1 MQKDLASKH
10 QAQLKTSPALKRNKT
25 MTPLI
30 YRKTLLA
37 LTISAATL
45 PITSYA
51 LDLTNDG
58 IHSEG
63 NTYTDTV
70 EVIGSF
76 NNHDVAPVQFNGDI
90 FQKDLILNATVAAT
104 GNSNGDEGEDGL
116 NGVDFFSENAAA
128 QAPEI
133 FGNLVNKGSITVN
146 GDQAT
151 GLLNDVATIH
161 GSVINEGTLSVTGG
175 VLEGDGVRAIKLA
188 EGSHIGGDLSN
199 TSSGKIL
206 AEGEKATGIL
216 LKGGSIAGKLINSG
230 LIQVSGE
237 ESTAVFVTHDE
248 SPDRVDIGGIE
259 NHGSI
264 IASGD
269 DATALKLDGVSF
281 AEASVQVLNT
291 GLIQAD
297 DAAIEI
303 SAFDIDSENASSTL
317 VIQNNGNIISKDEAI
332 DASFA
337 SGDVKLLW
345 NQGTI
350 TGNLI
355 DLNSIDITGDVTF
368 IGTDASADGANI
380 RMKNNGLVHVG
391 GSAPAHLELDQLHTL
406 IQGNLDVAADSSL
419 GLNLS
424 SATDPSKAVVSVSG
438 TAAFANGSQIQLAA
452 QGSDFTANGS
462 TYKLVE
468 AGALE
473 DQGLSVTSRSAL
485 LNVDTFTS
493 EGNQIVATVSTKG
506 QEEVGEVIGQAGG
519 TPNAQRAGAAFSQVV
534 TGLAQNNPND
544 PVFQAYVNAS
554 QDPAALKQLAEQLTP
569 EVNGGATQAATSGQT
584 LINNV
589 TGNRTSSLRGA
600 SSGDV
605 LQNTGVWTQAL
616 YSDANQD
623 LRDGIAG
630 FNAYSRGI
638 AIGADSKL
646 GDQVTLGV
654 AYSFMHTGVNSD
666 SGNTTDV
673 DGHALTLYGSFE
685 QGNYFVDANLTYGL
699 NDNESKRRVAGTTAK
714 GDYDSNV
721 LGASLVGGYTYHLDE
736 QFLVEPRLAARYTL
750 VDIDGY
756 HEKGSSAA
764 LDVEDQRYE
773 VAELGAGVRV
783 AGNFPLGR
791 GNLQPQAKLMAYH
804 DFAADEAKSTST
816 FMLGGTPF
824 VTQGAKAVR
833 NSYEAGI
840 GADYRLG
847 AVTLG
852 VSYDYVGKTDFNADT
867 FTAKVRYDF

>member
-1 MQKDLASKH
+1 VLHSVFAADS
-10 QAQLKTSPALKRNKT
+10 NKT

-58 IHSEG
+58 IHSAG

-133 FGNLVNKGSITVN
+133 LGNLVNKGSISVN

-175 VLEGDGVRAIKLA
+175 VLEGEGVRAIKLA

-248 SPDRVDIGGIE
+248 SSDRVDIGGIE

-264 IASGD
+264 VASGN
-269 DATALKLDGVSF
+269 DAIALKLDGVSF
-281 AEASVQVLNT
+281 AEAPVQVLNT

-303 SAFDIDSENASSTL
+303 GAFDIDSANASSTL
-317 VIQNNGNIISKDEAI
+317 VIQNSGDIVSKDEAI
-332 DASFA
+332 DASLA
-337 SGDVKLLW
+337 SGDVKLQW

-355 DLNSIDITGDVTF
+355 DLTSIDITGDVTF

-380 RMKNNGLVHVG
+380 RMKNDGWVHVG
-391 GSAPAHLELDQLHTL
+391 GSAPAHLELGQLHTL

-424 SATDPSKAVVSVSG
+424 SATDPSRAVVSVAG

-452 QGSDFTANGS
+452 QGSDFMANGS

-468 AGALE
+468 AGTLE

-584 LINNV
+584 LISNV

-605 LQNTGVWTQAL
+605 LQNTGVWAQAL

-638 AIGADSKL
+638 AIGADGKL

-654 AYSFMHTGVNSD
+654 AYSFLHTGVNSD
-666 SGNTTDV
+666 GGNTTDV
-673 DGHALTLYGSFE
+673 DGNALTLYGSFE

-699 NDNESKRRVAGTTAK
+699 NDNENKRRVAGTTAK